1 LRTIPKLLGAAVI
14 GGGLGLAAMTGVASA
29 QTGPTGPTGPSGAS
43 CTGPSATGSACT
55 TLGTTATT
63 IFTPVSVGSNTTG
76 TLPTTGTNDL
86 VLLAGAGLLT
96 AGAVVTR
103 RVVGA
108 RRN

>member
-1 LRTIPKLLGAAVI
+1 MRTIPKLFGAAVI
-14 GGGLGLAAMTGVASA
+14 GGGLGIASLTGVASA
-29 QTGPTGPTGPSGAS
+29 QTDP

-63 IFTPVSVGSNTTG
+63 IFTPIVGSNTSG

-96 AGAVVTR
+96 VGAVVTR

-108 RRN
+108 RRH